1 MDELDIE
8 IEKLEN
14 NVALLTALHI
24 QYFKTKGVCGS
35 RIWKVLQEWE
45 TKVLSGD
52 DGEESTLTAILIE
65 AGILEAVAKILKKEV
80 ERTTHKERKNW
91 TWLHSR
97 LGQL

>member
-14 NVALLTALHI
+14 NVALFTALHI
-24 QYFKTKGVCGS
+24 QYFKTKGVCGGS
-35 RIWKVLQEWE
+35 IWKVLQEWE

-65 AGILEAVAKILKKEV
+65 AGILEAVAKILKQEV
-80 ERTTHKERKNW
+80 ERMGNREEED
-91 TWLHSR
+91 
-97 LGQL
+97 

>member
-8 IEKLEN
+8 IKKLEN

-24 QYFKTKGVCGS
+24 QYFKTKGVCGG